1 MKFSIIILLVCCSG
15 VAKSQTM
22 STNKNQDNTVIEIRS
37 YTLKPGTRDQFHK
50 VFVEQSLPMV
60 LRWKIDVLG
69 YGPSLQEDSSYYLIR
84 GYKSL
89 EERAKIED
97 AFYGSDEWKKG
108 PREAIVS
115 KIINYTTVI
124 LPADSIIHLANKIN
138 AMKQGETH
146 VADSAALSALNKQF
160 IENFMSQQT
169 ARQQEIIHPDFV
181 CIERDGT
188 IVGREEYMKGW
199 ATGYETS
206 GYTSFGY
213 TDELIRIFG
222 NTALVRSKT
231 VYTKLVNGR
240 QVPGNSIYTDT
251 YVKENGS
258 WKCVQAQL
266 TAVAVR

>member
-1 MKFSIIILLVCCSG
+1 MKYAVTILLLCCTII
-15 VAKSQTM
+15 AKSQTM
-22 STNKNQDNTVIEIRS
+22 TIHTNPNTTVIEIRS
-37 YTLKPGTRDQFHK
+37 YTLKPGTRDEFHK
-50 VFVEQSLPMV
+50 VFVERSLPMV

-69 YGPSLQEDSSYYLIR
+69 YGPSLQEDSSYYLVR

-124 LPADSIIHLANKIN
+124 LPADSIIHLADKIK
-138 AMKQGETH
+138 AMTEGDTH
-146 VADSAALSALNKQF
+146 AADSAALSALNKQF
-160 IENFMSQQT
+160 IENFMSQHT

-199 ATGYETS
+199 ATGYESS
-206 GYTSFGY
+206 GYTSFWY
-213 TDELIRIFG
+213 TDERIRIFG

-258 WKCVQAQL
+258 WRCVQAQL